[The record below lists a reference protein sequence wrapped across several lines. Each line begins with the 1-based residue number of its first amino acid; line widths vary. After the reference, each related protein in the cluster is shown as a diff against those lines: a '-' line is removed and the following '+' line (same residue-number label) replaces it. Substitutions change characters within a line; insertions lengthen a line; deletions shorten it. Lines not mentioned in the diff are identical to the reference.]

1 MTAVIKDK
9 YPKTPYLSFSPSK
22 HREDRYHP
30 DESHFD
36 SREVVI
42 TEKMDGENFNLLS
55 DGSWHARSLDTP
67 YHPTREWAARVAG
80 ETGYKLP
87 EGWRVSGE
95 NLYGKHSIKYTDLR
109 SYVQVFAIFDEE
121 DRLLSWDDTVMWC
134 ELLDLCHV
142 PVLWEGSLTFQGG
155 SAMLRAQGGKIINLD
170 ELTEEDINQRAGR
183 TAEGYVIRI
192 RDSFPKEQFEYNA
205 AKWVRENH
213 VQTDNHWLREWEKKG
228 EKNEL
233 RDDA

>member
-1 MTAVIKDK
+1 MKKVKLKSVSKVDSSDK
-9 YPKTPYLSFSPSK
+9 KYDISVHTNNNYFA
-22 HREDRYHP
+22 
-30 DESHFD
+30 
-36 SREVVI
+36 
-42 TEKMDGENFNLLS
+42 DGVLVHNCNMYS

-87 EGWRVSGE
+87 EGWRVAGE

-134 ELLDLCHV
+134 ELLDLQHV
-142 PVLWEGSLTFQGG
+142 PVLWEGSLSFQGG
-155 SAMLRAQGGKIINLD
+155 SSVLYAQDTQVKLEN
-170 ELTEEDINQRAGR
+170 LTEEDINQRASR
-183 TAEGYVIRI
+183 TAEGYVMRV
-192 RDSFPKEQFEYNA
+192 RDSFPKEQFEYNMG
-205 AKWVRENH
+205 KWVRADH
-213 VQTDNHWLREWEKKG
+213 VTTSDHWLREWEKQG

-233 RDDA
+233 ANQ